1 MYETLE
7 YMTLL
12 AVVSLGGLVL
22 LAVAIAMAA
31 VQEGFAWLAKTAP
44 RGFHHLTERKML
56 SAPSELKNSL
66 PNAAPNTAA
75 HSH

>member
-22 LAVAIAMAA
+22 LAVVIGMAA

-44 RGFHHLTERKML
+44 RGMRHLAGKKL
-56 SAPSELKNSL
+56 LDPPNELKNSL
-66 PNAAPNTAA
+66 QNTAA